1 MNEATKKTLKLLDG
15 LVRSVRRDS
24 RIVYMRPG
32 PAYMIYKLDPGRLMS
47 EARESG
53 AVYQV
58 GKVKLI
64 KLETLEKHLESKGL
78 LEVMV

>member
-1 MNEATKKTLKLLDG
+1 
-15 LVRSVRRDS
+15 
-24 RIVYMRPG
+24 MRPG
-32 PAYMIYKLDPGRLMS
+32 PAYMIYRLDPGRLMS

-64 KLETLEKHLESKGL
+64 NLETLEKHLESKGL